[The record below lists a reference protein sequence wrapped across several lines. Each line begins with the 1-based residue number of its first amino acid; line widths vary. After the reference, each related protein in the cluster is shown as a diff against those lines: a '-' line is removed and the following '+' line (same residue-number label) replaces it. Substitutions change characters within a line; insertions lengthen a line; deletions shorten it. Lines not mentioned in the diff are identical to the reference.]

1 MDEQNIIIYNTIDGK
16 AKVTLMA
23 KDGQVWMNQGQL
35 AELFATSVPNI
46 NIHIGNILQDRE
58 LTPDSVI
65 KEYLITA
72 ADGKQYNVKFYS
84 LDMILAI
91 GFRVRSKRGVQFRIW
106 ANEHLKEY
114 MIKGFTMDDERLKNP
129 NGRPDY
135 FDELLERI
143 RDIRASEKRF
153 YQKVRDLLMLSSD
166 YDKTDKGTQMFF
178 AEVQNKLLYAVTKQT
193 AAEIICSRADAS
205 QPNMALT
212 SWKGAIVRKND
223 VFIAKNYL
231 QQDEIDSLN
240 RLTVLF
246 LESAELRVKERKDL
260 TLDFWRNNVNALL
273 EFQGKDVLKSKGCI
287 SNKLME
293 QIVGKVYDEF
303 NERRKHEEALRADA
317 DDLNDLNRQIED
329 LKK

>member
-58 LTPDSVI
+58 LIAESVI
-65 KEYLITA
+65 KDYLITA

-166 YDKTDKGTQMFF
+166 YDKTDKGAQMFF
-178 AEVQNKLLYAVTKQT
+178 AEVQNKLLYAVTGQT

-212 SWKGAIVRKND
+212 SWKGAIVRKSD

-246 LESAELRVKERKDL
+246 LESAEMRVKERKDL
-260 TLDFWRNNVNALL
+260 TLDFWRKNVDALL
-273 EFQGKDVLKSKGCI
+273 EFQGKKCLK
-287 SNKLME
+287 
-293 QIVGKVYDEF
+293 QKVASPT
-303 NERRKHEEALRADA
+303 NLW
-317 DDLNDLNRQIED
+317 NRLLAKSMTNSMSAGNMKMLSGQT
-329 LKK
+329 KMT